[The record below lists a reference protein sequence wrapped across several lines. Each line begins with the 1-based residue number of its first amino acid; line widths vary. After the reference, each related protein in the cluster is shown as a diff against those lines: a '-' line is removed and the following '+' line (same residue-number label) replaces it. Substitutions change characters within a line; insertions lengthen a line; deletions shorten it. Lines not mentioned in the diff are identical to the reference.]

1 MIVEEV
7 LGCLLEY
14 KALDVKWDT
23 EKYTLGF
30 TIKLVEKPS
39 TRRGLLPMLSRVY
52 DPLGL
57 GALLMSKGRQI
68 IQ

>member
-1 MIVEEV
+1 MTVEEA

-39 TRRGLLPMLSRVY
+39 TRRGLLPMLRRVY

-57 GALLMSKGRQI
+57 GALPMSKGRQI